1 MAPRYYKSDWI
12 RSGKASEF
20 LTMAKS
26 ADTISTKSSIISG
39 KAASLKKTVK
49 KSTKAITQP
58 FKNSSNPFLVIW
70 PHDRQSLVHHPQF
83 PHLIMKLMATIQS
96 LLLTMGV
103 LTAAANQ
110 RLN

>member
-20 LTMAKS
+20 LMMAKS

-49 KSTKAITQP
+49 KSAKAITQP
-58 FKNSSNPFLVIW
+58 FKKLKQSISS
-70 PHDRQSLVHHPQF
+70 HS
-83 PHLIMKLMATIQS
+83 AT
-96 LLLTMGV
+96 
-103 LTAAANQ
+103 
-110 RLN
+110 